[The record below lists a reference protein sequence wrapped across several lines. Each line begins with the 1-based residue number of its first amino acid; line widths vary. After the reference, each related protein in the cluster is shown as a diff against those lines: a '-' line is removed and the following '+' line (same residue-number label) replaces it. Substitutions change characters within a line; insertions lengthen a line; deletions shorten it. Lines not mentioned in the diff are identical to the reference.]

1 MRLGLLLAATAWA
14 WSPMRL
20 DQAYLACAARK
31 LPGSFEVFTS
41 FRSVSNGDG
50 DHSLFARDFYNA
62 FLSYWPPE
70 HRLIILHENDQ
81 RTARPV
87 QRLVQCLQRATC
99 VAQKPVARPFDL
111 SMLHEHKVA
120 DQSREVNAN
129 FTSVDDVQMQ
139 AWKYVL
145 DWHSEA
151 ELLGVLDDDAC
162 LLDHVIRGDLMTCS
176 DKIIVRGVRF
186 ERRPIKTKH
195 EISNS
200 FLGIDSDVN
209 YMVDFPV
216 IFWRGHLEAFRRHVV
231 RHVLQE
237 DYSVENWWRAVSQLL
252 KKGWRPSE
260 YSNLMG
266 FAMQSAEWRARYDFQ
281 IVPNHQRPV
290 MGVAS
295 HKLGKCEIP
304 KKTLRDRDPD
314 EFVRATF
321 DKWLYPRD
329 AAPYVTD
336 AKPGL
341 LAENDWN
348 GRVDQSWSTYER
360 RVRDSPSFQRFLT
373 LRQKALLAHA
383 SGRNV
388 SFREACGSEI
398 HATWARCFEAVRT
411 PVGKVWGGPLVYRPA
426 Q

>member
-1 MRLGLLLAATAWA
+1 MTCCR
-14 WSPMRL
+14 
-20 DQAYLACAARK
+20 
-31 LPGSFEVFTS
+31 
-41 FRSVSNGDG
+41 GDG
-50 DHSLFARDFYNA
+50 VPADASPGLDAIDA
-62 FLSYWPPE
+62 T
-70 HRLIILHENDQ
+70 LHTNHG
-81 RTARPV
+81 RTR
-87 QRLVQCLQRATC
+87 
-99 VAQKPVARPFDL
+99 
-111 SMLHEHKVA
+111 
-120 DQSREVNAN
+120 
-129 FTSVDDVQMQ
+129 
-139 AWKYVL
+139 
-145 DWHSEA
+145 
-151 ELLGVLDDDAC
+151 
-162 LLDHVIRGDLMTCS
+162 
-176 DKIIVRGVRF
+176 
-186 ERRPIKTKH
+186 
-195 EISNS
+195 NS
-200 FLGIDSDVN
+200 TQ
-209 YMVDFPV
+209 VDFPV

-237 DYSVENWWRAVSQLL
+237 DYSPQNWWRAVSDLL
-252 KKGWRPSE
+252 RRGWRPSE

-266 FAMQSAEWRARYDFQ
+266 FAMTSEEWRSKYDFQ

-295 HKLGKCEIP
+295 HKLGKCAVP
-304 KKTLRDRDPD
+304 QKTLRDRDAD
-314 EFVRATF
+314 AFVRATF

-383 SGRNV
+383 SGRNI
-388 SFREACGSEI
+388 SLREACGLQI
-398 HATWARCFEAVRT
+398 HATWARCFEDVRT